1 MNLYNFDYGAFIGFI
16 FVFVRMSGLMFTM
29 PVLGATTIP
38 TQARIGLVAITS
50 YIVFSVAK
58 LPPVDMGMPMGRLT
72 LMLAGELAIGL
83 TIGYASQL
91 IFTAVQFAGQLIGFQ
106 IGFGIVNVLDPTTN
120 SQVSITSQFWNIVA
134 LLVFL
139 AINGHHW
146 LITAAARSFDLIPV
160 LGFTPHAG
168 LVDLV
173 TTLTADVF
181 VLAIKLAAP
190 VMATM
195 LLLNVALGLIAR
207 TVPQMNVFIVGFPVQ
222 IALGLFMIGAG
233 LPVFYMVFRGSIFNL
248 FENVI
253 GLMKLM
259 A

>member
-1 MNLYNFDYGAFIGFI
+1 MSLYNFDYAAFIGFTL
-16 FVFVRMSGLMFTM
+16 VLVRMSGIILTM
-29 PVLGATTIP
+29 PVLGASTIP
-38 TQARIGLVAITS
+38 AYARIGLTAIIA
-50 YIVFSVAK
+50 YIVYMVAA
-58 LPPVDMGMPMGRLT
+58 LPPVDMGMPMGRFT

-83 TIGYASQL
+83 TIGFASQL
-91 IFTAVQFAGQLIGFQ
+91 IFSAVQFAGQLIGFQ

-120 SQVSITSQFWNIVA
+120 AQVSITSQFWNIVA
-134 LLVFL
+134 LLIFL

-146 LITAAARSFDLIPV
+146 LITASAKSFDLIPV
-160 LGFTPHAG
+160 LGFAPHAG

-173 TTLTADVF
+173 TTLTANVF

-207 TVPQMNVFIVGFPVQ
+207 TVPQMNVFIVGFPLQ

-233 LPVFYMVFRGSIFNL
+233 LPVFYYVFRGSIFQL
-248 FENVI
+248 FENII
-253 GLMKLM
+253 GMMKLM

>member
-1 MNLYNFDYGAFIGFI
+1 MNLYNFDYGAFIAFI
-16 FVFVRMSGLMFTM
+16 LVFIRMSGLMLTM

-38 TQARIGLVAITS
+38 AQARIGLIAVTS
-50 YIVFSVAK
+50 YIVFSVTK
-58 LPPVDMGMPMGRLT
+58 LPPVDLAMPMGRLT

-91 IFTAVQFAGQLIGFQ
+91 IFTSVQFAGQLIGFQ

-146 LITAAARSFDLIPV
+146 LITAAAKSFDLIPM
-160 LGFTPHAG
+160 LGFAPRAG
-168 LVDLV
+168 LVSLV

-233 LPVFYMVFRGSIFNL
+233 LPVFYLVFRGSIFNL

>member
-1 MNLYNFDYGAFIGFI
+1 MNLYNFDYGAFIGFTL
-16 FVFVRMSGLMFTM
+16 VLVRMSGLLLSM
-29 PVLGATTIP
+29 PILGATTIP
-38 TQARIGLVAITS
+38 VQARIGFVAITS

-58 LPPVDMGMPMGRLT
+58 LPPVDTGIPMGRFT
-72 LMLAGELAIGL
+72 FMLMGELAIGL

-91 IFTAVQFAGQLIGFQ
+91 IFSAVQFAGQLIGFQ

-120 SQVSITSQFWNIVA
+120 SEVSITSQFWNIVA

-146 LITAAARSFDLIPV
+146 LIAAAAKSFDLIPV

-168 LVDLV
+168 LVDLI

-222 IALGLFMIGAG
+222 IALGLFMIGVG
-233 LPVFYMVFRGSIFNL
+233 LPVFYQVFRGSVFNL
-248 FENVI
+248 FENII

>member
-1 MNLYNFDYGAFIGFI
+1 MNLFNLDYGAFIGFTLVLI
-16 FVFVRMSGLMFTM
+16 RMSGLMLTM
-29 PVLGATTIP
+29 PVLGASTIP
-38 TQARIGLVAITS
+38 PQARIGLVAITS
-50 YIVFSVAK
+50 YIVFSVTK
-58 LPPVDMGMPMGRLT
+58 LPPVDMGMPMGRFI
-72 LMLAGELAIGL
+72 LMLAGEMAIGL

-120 SQVSITSQFWNIVA
+120 SQVSITSQFWNIIA
-134 LLVFL
+134 LLVFM

-146 LITAAARSFDLIPV
+146 LITAAAKSFDLIPV

-168 LVDLV
+168 LVDLI

-233 LPVFYMVFRGSIFNL
+233 LPVFYYVFRGSVFHL
-248 FENVI
+248 FENII

>member
-1 MNLYNFDYGAFIGFI
+1 MNLFNFDYGAFIGFTL
-16 FVFVRMSGLMFTM
+16 VFVRMGGLILTM
-29 PVLGATTIP
+29 PVLGATTVP
-38 TQARIGLVAITS
+38 AQARIGLVAITA

-58 LPPVDMGMPMGRLT
+58 LPPVDMGMPMGRFT

-83 TIGYASQL
+83 TIGFASQL

-146 LITAAARSFDLIPV
+146 LIAAAARSFDLIPV

-233 LPVFYMVFRGSIFNL
+233 LPVFYHVFRGSVFHL